1 MLRVAHANLSINNNK
16 RKTMKQTLPTL
27 GSVVSLT
34 VVPVFSSGL
43 MAAEGGFIEDT
54 SATLQARNY
63 YFSRDFSDI
72 VGANKQSKAEEWAQG
87 FILNVKSG
95 YTQGTVG
102 VGVDVIGLLG
112 LKLDSSPDR
121 VNTGLLPV
129 QSDGRAA
136 DDYSRLAGA
145 LKLRY
150 SRTELKVGE
159 LQPNLPVLAFSDIRL
174 LPPSYQGASISSSEI
189 NGLTLQAGH
198 LSSTS
203 LRNESGEQK
212 MQAMLGHVP
221 QRQVS
226 SDGFNFAGADYAFN
240 DKRTSVSVWYGQLE
254 DIYNQ
259 RFLGLKHSE
268 PLGDWTLGANLG
280 YYDSRE
286 DGKKL
291 LGTIDNR
298 AFFSLLSAKRGGHTF
313 YVGYQGMYGDSA
325 FPRVF
330 ANIAPLG
337 NEVPTYEFAYT
348 DERSWQARY
357 DYDFAAF
364 GVPGL
369 TSTVRYIT
377 GNNVDTGKG
386 FEGKDR
392 ERDIDLGYVL
402 QSGTLKGLGIRVR
415 NAMARS
421 NYRSDID
428 ENRLILSYTWTLL

>member
-1 MLRVAHANLSINNNK
+1 
-16 RKTMKQTLPTL
+16 MKQSLPTT
-27 GSVVSLT
+27 GSVLSLALASG
-34 VVPVFSSGL
+34 FSTGAL
-43 MAAEGGFIEDT
+43 AAESGFIEDT

-72 VGANKQSKAEEWAQG
+72 VGANPQSKAEEWAQG

-102 VGVDVIGLLG
+102 FGMDVIGLLG

-129 QSDGRAA
+129 QGDGRAA

-145 LKLRY
+145 LKVRY

-159 LQPNLPVLAFSDIRL
+159 LQPNLPVLVFSDIRL

-189 NGLTLQAGH
+189 NGLTVQGGH
-198 LSSTS
+198 LRSTS
-203 LRNESGEQK
+203 LRNEAGDEK

-240 DKRTSVSVWYGQLE
+240 DQRSSLSAWYGQLE

-268 PLGDWTLGANLG
+268 PVGDWVLGANLG
-280 YYDSRE
+280 YFDSRE
-286 DGKKL
+286 DGQQL
-291 LGTIDNR
+291 LGNIDNQ

-313 YVGYQGMYGDSA
+313 YVGYQGMFGDSA

-330 ANIAPLG
+330 ANISPLG

-357 DYDFAAF
+357 DYDFAAL

-369 TSTVRYIT
+369 TSTVRYIS

-386 FEGKDR
+386 YEGKDR
-392 ERDIDLGYVL
+392 ERDLDIGYVL
-402 QSGTLKGLGIRVR
+402 QSGSLKGLGIRVR

-428 ENRLILSYTWTLL
+428 ENRLIFSYTWTLH

>member
-1 MLRVAHANLSINNNK
+1 VRVEHCNLSINNNK
-16 RKTMKQTLPTL
+16 SKTMKQTFPATR
-27 GSVVSLT
+27 SVLSLALALS
-34 VVPVFSSGL
+34 FSSGL
-43 MAAEGGFIEDT
+43 MAAEGGFIEDA

-72 VGANKQSKAEEWAQG
+72 VGANQQSKAQEWAQG

-95 YTQGTVG
+95 YTQGPIG

-112 LKLDSSPDR
+112 IKLDSSPDR

-136 DDYSRLAGA
+136 DDYSRLEGA

-150 SRTELKVGE
+150 SKTELRVGE
-159 LQPNLPVLAFSDIRL
+159 LQPNTPVLAFSDIRL
-174 LPPSYQGASISSSEI
+174 LPPSYQGASITSSEI
-189 NGLTLQAGH
+189 NGLTLQGGH
-198 LSSTS
+198 LNSTS
-203 LRNESGEQK
+203 LRNEAGDEK

-226 SDGFNFAGADYAFN
+226 SDGFNYAGADYAFN
-240 DKRTSVSVWYGQLE
+240 DKRTSVSAWYGQLE

-268 PLGDWTLGANLG
+268 PFGDWTLGANLG
-280 YYDSRE
+280 YYDSKE
-286 DGKKL
+286 DGEKL
-291 LGTIDNR
+291 LGNIDNQ

-313 YVGYQGMYGDSA
+313 YLGYQGIYGDSA

-330 ANIAPLG
+330 ANISPLG

-348 DERSWQARY
+348 DERSWQVRY
-357 DYDFAAF
+357 DYDYAAL
-364 GVPGL
+364 GLPGL

-392 ERDIDLGYVL
+392 ERDLDLGYVV
-402 QSGTLKGLGIRVR
+402 QSGTLKGLGVRVR
-415 NAMARS
+415 NVMARS

>member
-1 MLRVAHANLSINNNK
+1 
-16 RKTMKQTLPTL
+16 MKQTFPATR
-27 GSVVSLT
+27 SVLSLALALS
-34 VVPVFSSGL
+34 FSSCL
-43 MAAEGGFIEDT
+43 MAAEGGFIEDA

-72 VGANKQSKAEEWAQG
+72 VGANRQSKAEEWAQG

-95 YTQGTVG
+95 YTQGPIG

-112 LKLDSSPDR
+112 IKLDSSPDR

-129 QSDGRAA
+129 HGDGRAA
-136 DDYSRLAGA
+136 DEYSRLEGA

-150 SRTELKVGE
+150 SKTELRVGE

-174 LPPSYQGASISSSEI
+174 LPPSYQGASITSSEI
-189 NGLTLQAGH
+189 NGLTLQGGH
-198 LSSTS
+198 LNSTS
-203 LRNESGEQK
+203 LRNEAGDEK

-226 SDGFNFAGADYAFN
+226 SDGFNYAGADYAFN
-240 DKRTSVSVWYGQLE
+240 DKRTSVSAWYGQLE

-268 PLGDWTLGANLG
+268 PFGAWILGANLG
-280 YYDSRE
+280 YYDSKE
-286 DGKKL
+286 DGKEL
-291 LGTIDNR
+291 LGTIDNQ

-313 YVGYQGMYGDSA
+313 YLGYQGMYGDSA

-330 ANIAPLG
+330 ANVSPLG
-337 NEVPTYEFAYT
+337 NEVPTYEFAFT
-348 DERSWQARY
+348 DERSWQVRY
-357 DYDFAAF
+357 DYDYAAL
-364 GVPGL
+364 GLPGL

-392 ERDIDLGYVL
+392 ERDLDLGYVV
-402 QSGTLKGLGIRVR
+402 QSGTLKGLGVRVR
-415 NAMARS
+415 NVMARS

>member
-1 MLRVAHANLSINNNK
+1 
-16 RKTMKQTLPTL
+16 MKQIFPATGPVLSMAL
-27 GSVVSLT
+27 VSS
-34 VVPVFSSGL
+34 FSTGAT
-43 MAAEGGFIEDT
+43 AAEGGFIEDT
-54 SATLQARNY
+54 TATLQARNY

-72 VGANKQSKAEEWAQG
+72 VGANQQSKAEEWAQG

-95 YTQGTVG
+95 YTQGPVG
-102 VGVDVIGLLG
+102 FGVDVIGLLG

-129 QSDGRAA
+129 QGDGRAA
-136 DDYSRLAGA
+136 DDYSRLEGA
-145 LKLRY
+145 LKMRY
-150 SRTELKVGE
+150 SKTELKVGE

-174 LPPSYQGASISSSEI
+174 LPPSYQGTSITSNEI
-189 NGLTLQAGH
+189 NGLTLQAGR
-198 LSSTS
+198 LNTTS
-203 LRNESGEQK
+203 LRNEAGDEK

-240 DKRTSVSVWYGQLE
+240 DKRSSVSTWYGQLE

-259 RFLGLKHSE
+259 RFLGFKHSQ
-268 PLGDWTLGANLG
+268 PMGDWVLGANLG

-291 LGTIDNR
+291 LGNIDNQ

-313 YVGYQGMYGDSA
+313 YVGYQGMFGDSA

-330 ANIAPLG
+330 ANISPLG

-348 DERSWQARY
+348 DERSWQVRY
-357 DYDFAAF
+357 DYDFAAL

-369 TSTVRYIT
+369 TSTVRYIK
-377 GNNVDTGKG
+377 GNNVDTGQG
-386 FEGKDR
+386 YEGKDR
-392 ERDIDLGYVL
+392 ERDLDIGYVL
-402 QSGTLKGLGIRVR
+402 QSGSLKGLGIRVR

>member
-1 MLRVAHANLSINNNK
+1 
-16 RKTMKQTLPTL
+16 MKQSLPTT
-27 GSVVSLT
+27 GSALSLAVVSG
-34 VVPVFSSGL
+34 FSTGA
-43 MAAEGGFIEDT
+43 MAAEKGFIEDT
-54 SATLQARNY
+54 TATLQARNY
-63 YFSRDFSDI
+63 YFSRDYSDI
-72 VGANKQSKAEEWAQG
+72 VGANRQSKAEEWAQG

-102 VGVDVIGLLG
+102 FGVDVIGLLG
-112 LKLDSSPDR
+112 LKLDSAPDR
-121 VNTGLLPV
+121 TNTGLLPV
-129 QSDGRAA
+129 QDDGRAA
-136 DDYSRLAGA
+136 DNYSRLEGA
-145 LKLRY
+145 LKMRY

-159 LQPNLPVLAFSDIRL
+159 LQPNLPVLVFSDIRL
-174 LPPSYQGASISSSEI
+174 LPPSYQGASITSNEI
-189 NGLTLQAGH
+189 NGLTLQGGH
-198 LSSTS
+198 LRSTS
-203 LRNESGEQK
+203 LRNEAGDEK

-221 QRQVS
+221 QRQAS

-240 DKRTSVSVWYGQLE
+240 EKRTSVSAWYGQLE

-268 PLGDWTLGANLG
+268 PLGDWILGANLG
-280 YYDSRE
+280 YFDSRE

-291 LGTIDNR
+291 LGNIDNQ
-298 AFFSLLSAKRGGHTF
+298 ALFSLLSAKRGGHTF
-313 YVGYQGMYGDSA
+313 YVGYQGMFGDSA

-330 ANIAPLG
+330 ANISPLG

-357 DYDFAAF
+357 DYDFAAL

-369 TSTVRYIT
+369 TSTVRYIS
-377 GNNVDTGKG
+377 GNNVDTGQG

-392 ERDIDLGYVL
+392 ERDLDIGYVL
-402 QSGTLKGLGIRVR
+402 QSGSLKGLGIRVR

-428 ENRLILSYTWTLL
+428 ENRLIFSYTWTLL